1 MASTQDKRTQR
12 RGGFYWVGDEPFPTV
27 TTILQVK
34 NKPALLRW
42 HMEQVYWA
50 VVKDPTISKEEAL
63 LAPSQVSNEAK
74 NRGTTVH
81 SIVENYIE
89 GLPIDKVLDIVP
101 EKYKGYAQAFH
112 NWIVNNDFTVMQH
125 EKTVISRKHNF
136 AGTLDMLA
144 KNKKSGEVYLIDVKT
159 GKQIYREAF
168 YQLSAYRQALREE
181 GIEVDKLSVLLLNE
195 KGTYNFGTGEDRL
208 RAFLAA
214 KALWED
220 DQEDLLKVTLKG

>member
-1 MASTQDKRTQR
+1 MASAQDKRAER

-50 VVKDPTISKEEAL
+50 VVKNPSVSKEEAL
-63 LAPSQVSNEAK
+63 LASSKVSDLAK
-74 NRGTTVH
+74 TRGTTVH
-81 SIVENYIE
+81 SIVEHYKE
-89 GLPIDKVLDIVP
+89 GSDIAQVLENVP
-101 EKYKGYAQAFH
+101 DPYKGYAQAFH
-112 NWIVNNDFTVMQH
+112 NWINNNDFTVIQH
-125 EKTVISRKHNF
+125 EKTVISRKHKF

-208 RAFLAA
+208 KAFLAA

-220 DQEDLLKVTLKG
+220 DQEELLKDTLKG